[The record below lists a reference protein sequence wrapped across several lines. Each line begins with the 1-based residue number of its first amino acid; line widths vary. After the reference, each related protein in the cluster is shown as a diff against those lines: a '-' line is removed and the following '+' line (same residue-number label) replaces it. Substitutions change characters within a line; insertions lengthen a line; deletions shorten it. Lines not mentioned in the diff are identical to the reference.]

1 MINEIMEKVIYF
13 AGGCFW
19 GTEHFFKLI
28 NGVIK
33 TQVGYANGITEAPT
47 YQEVCTNTT
56 QHAETVMVTYEPEKI
71 PLRFLLEMYF
81 KAIDPTL
88 LNQQGHD
95 VGTQYRTG
103 IYYTDEADVP
113 IIKEVYQE
121 EQKKYKKKMVTE
133 VEPLNCFYTAEEYH
147 QDYLDK
153 NPEGYCHLPL
163 ELFEFA
169 KKFRV

>member
-56 QHAETVMVTYEPEKI
+56 HHAETVMVTYDPEKI

>member
-1 MINEIMEKVIYF
+1 MEKVIYF

-19 GTEHFFKLI
+19 GTEHFFQLI
-28 NGVIK
+28 NGVTK
-33 TQVGYANGITEAPT
+33 TQVGYANGITENPS
-47 YQEVCTNTT
+47 YKEVCTNTT
-56 QHAETVMVTYEPEKI
+56 QHAETVMVTYDPERI
-71 PLRFLLEMYF
+71 SLRFLVEMYF

-103 IYYTDEADVP
+103 IFYTDEADVP
-113 IIKEVYQE
+113 VIREVYDE
-121 EQKKYKKKMVTE
+121 EQKKYDKPLVTE
-133 VEPLNCFYTAEEYH
+133 VEPLNFFYTAEDYH
-147 QDYLDK
+147 QDYLNK

-169 KKFRV
+169 KKVNQ

>member
-1 MINEIMEKVIYF
+1 MEKVIYF

-19 GTEHFFKLI
+19 GTEHFFQLI
-28 NGVIK
+28 NGVTK
-33 TQVGYANGITEAPT
+33 TLVGYANGITENPS
-47 YQEVCTNTT
+47 YKEVCTNTT
-56 QHAETVMVTYEPEKI
+56 QHAETVMVTYDPEQI
-71 PLRFLLEMYF
+71 SLRFLVEMYF

-103 IYYTDEADVP
+103 IFYTDEADVP
-113 IIKEVYQE
+113 VIREVYDE
-121 EQKKYKKKMVTE
+121 EQKKYDKPLVTE
-133 VEPLNCFYTAEEYH
+133 VEPLNCFYTAEDYH
-147 QDYLDK
+147 QDYLNK

-169 KKFRV
+169 KKANL

>member
-1 MINEIMEKVIYF
+1 MEKVIYF

-19 GTEHFFKLI
+19 GTEHFFQLI
-28 NGVIK
+28 KGVTK
-33 TQVGYANGITEAPT
+33 TQVGYANGITENPS
-47 YQEVCTNTT
+47 YKEVCTNTT
-56 QHAETVMVTYEPEKI
+56 QHAETVMVTYDPELI
-71 PLRFLLEMYF
+71 SLRFLVEMYF

-103 IYYTDEADVP
+103 IFYTDEADVP
-113 IIKEVYQE
+113 VIREVYDE
-121 EQKKYKKKMVTE
+121 EQKKYDKPLVTE
-133 VEPLNCFYTAEEYH
+133 VEPLNCFYTAEDYH
-147 QDYLDK
+147 QDYLNK

-169 KKFRV
+169 KKANQ